1 MVVLL
6 SVANNPLK
14 ELFDVSIET
23 VVGEADVFY
32 RDEVDVLVLN
42 QFKCFVEV
50 ARTECLALACFH
62 TEGQQSQVTAEGA

>member
-6 SVANNPLK
+6 SVADNPLK

-23 VVGEADVFY
+23 VVSETDVFY

-42 QFKCFVEV
+42 QLECLVEV
-50 ARTECLALACFH
+50 ARTECLALACLH
-62 TEGQQSQVTAEGA
+62 TEGQQHEVAAECA